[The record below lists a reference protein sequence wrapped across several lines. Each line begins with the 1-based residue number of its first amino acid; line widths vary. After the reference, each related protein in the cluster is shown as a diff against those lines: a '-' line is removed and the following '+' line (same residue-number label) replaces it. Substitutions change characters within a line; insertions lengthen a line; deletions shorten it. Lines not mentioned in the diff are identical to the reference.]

1 MCNAANNKFITLAA
15 AGLLTLG
22 AAVSSCGGGERS
34 AAEELCQKAE
44 SEVSSGDFTS
54 AVATLDTLDARYP
67 SQVEVRRSAM
77 KFRAMAVEGLTLKR
91 IQVVDDSLAL
101 LKSELDGYQ
110 NSFAYVENPGKNL
123 GGNYIAKDLKQSK
136 TTGATSVTPR
146 INDDGYMTVS
156 VRVDGRKTGIRS
168 IAFGGKSERAESQSI
183 GADRSV
189 TVEGSE
195 MAVMQQEEVAALF
208 DALASMPDADHFYI
222 IGASKTVDGRLT
234 AKEREAMVMT
244 WDYARTMQ
252 AYRQA
257 LIEREKLERRLKVA
271 RDQIANLAATPAEE

>member
-1 MCNAANNKFITLAA
+1 MCNAANNKFITLTA

-44 SEVSSGDFTS
+44 SEVSSGDFS
-54 AVATLDTLDARYP
+54 AAVATLDTLDARYP

-208 DALASMPDADHFYI
+208 DALASMTDADRFYI
-222 IGASKTVDGRLT
+222 VGASKTVDGRLT

-271 RDQIANLAATPAEE
+271 RDQIANLAAALTEE

>member
-208 DALASMPDADHFYI
+208 DALASMTDADRFYI
-222 IGASKTVDGRLT
+222 VGASKTVDGRLS

-271 RDQIANLAATPAEE
+271 RDQIANLAAVPAEE

>member
-110 NSFAYVENPGKNL
+110 NSFVYVENPGKNL

-208 DALASMPDADHFYI
+208 DALASMPDADRFYI

-271 RDQIANLAATPAEE
+271 RDQIANLAAPAEE

>member
-44 SEVSSGDFTS
+44 SEVSSGDFS
-54 AVATLDTLDARYP
+54 AAVATLDTLDARYP

-168 IAFGGKSERAESQSI
+168 IAFGGKSGRAESQSI

-195 MAVMQQEEVAALF
+195 MAVLQQEEVAALF
-208 DALASMPDADHFYI
+208 DALASMSDADRFYI
-222 IGASKTVDGRLT
+222 IGDSKTVDGRLT

-271 RDQIANLAATPAEE
+271 RDQIANLAATSAEE

>member
-1 MCNAANNKFITLAA
+1 MCNAASNKFITLAA

-110 NSFAYVENPGKNL
+110 NSFVYVENPGKNL

-168 IAFGGKSERAESQSI
+168 IAFGGKSGRAESQSI

-208 DALASMPDADHFYI
+208 DALASMPDADRFYI

-271 RDQIANLAATPAEE
+271 RDQIANLAAASAEE

>member
-1 MCNAANNKFITLAA
+1 MCNAASNKFITLAA

-44 SEVSSGDFTS
+44 SEVSSGDFS
-54 AVATLDTLDARYP
+54 AAVATLDTLDARYP

-110 NSFAYVENPGKNL
+110 NSFVYVENPGKNL

-156 VRVDGRKTGIRS
+156 VRVDGRKIGIRS
-168 IAFGGKSERAESQSI
+168 IAFGGKSGRAESQSL

-208 DALASMPDADHFYI
+208 DALASMTDADRFYI
-222 IGASKTVDGRLT
+222 VGASKTVDGRLT
-234 AKEREAMVMT
+234 DKERESMVMT

-271 RDQIANLAATPAEE
+271 RDQIANLAAAPAEE

>member
-1 MCNAANNKFITLAA
+1 MCNAASNKFITLAA

-44 SEVSSGDFTS
+44 SEVSSGDFS
-54 AVATLDTLDARYP
+54 AAVATLDTLDARYP

-110 NSFAYVENPGKNL
+110 NSFVYVENPGKNL

-168 IAFGGKSERAESQSI
+168 IAFGGKSGRAESQSI

-208 DALASMPDADHFYI
+208 DALASMSDADRFYI
-222 IGASKTVDGRLT
+222 IGDSKTVDGRLT

>member
-1 MCNAANNKFITLAA
+1 MCNAASNKFITLAA

-44 SEVSSGDFTS
+44 SEVSSGDFS
-54 AVATLDTLDARYP
+54 AAVATLDTLDARYP

-110 NSFAYVENPGKNL
+110 NSFVYVENPGKNL

-168 IAFGGKSERAESQSI
+168 IAFGGKSGRAESQSI

-208 DALASMPDADHFYI
+208 DVLASMSDADRFYI
-222 IGASKTVDGRLT
+222 IGDSKTVDGRLT

>member
-110 NSFAYVENPGKNL
+110 NSFVYVENPGKNL

-156 VRVDGRKTGIRS
+156 VRVDGRKIGIRS
-168 IAFGGKSERAESQSI
+168 IAFGGKSGRAESQSL

-208 DALASMPDADHFYI
+208 DALASMTDADRFYI
-222 IGASKTVDGRLT
+222 VGASKTVDGRLT
-234 AKEREAMVMT
+234 DKEREAMVMT

-271 RDQIANLAATPAEE
+271 RDQIANLAAPAEE

>member
-22 AAVSSCGGGERS
+22 AAVSSCVGGERS

-208 DALASMPDADHFYI
+208 DALASMTDADRFYI
-222 IGASKTVDGRLT
+222 VGASKTVDGRLS

-271 RDQIANLAATPAEE
+271 RDQIANLAAVPAEE